1 MEGLVIVTDDHGS
14 SPQPSTN
21 STSTTT
27 TPEPEAEPVLVPSA
41 TFSTNK
47 QVYGWNEQIIISGIV
62 SDYNTDG
69 RDRVILKVNHNG
81 NNITIQQSDLNSA
94 GGFSFDFI
102 TRQDEGTLTLK
113 VSVELF
119 DHLRPDDLNYNC
131 AVSNK
136 NEKVKLFFQ
145 KELSQLSTIE
155 NDQAKKV
162 FQGNI
167 KEKEIQAFTLDEI
180 LNRDKYR
187 NVKIDFLNIDV
198 EGADFKV
205 LDGLSFQKFNPE
217 LICVEIH
224 DKEIKESKTYNF
236 LKDKNYQLIWSG
248 VFSHLF
254 SLKKKI

>member
-1 MEGLVIVTDDHGS
+1 MDNEDTAILDYIKDKKSGFYVDVGCYHPIHRNNTYLLH
-14 SPQPSTN
+14 
-21 STSTTT
+21 
-27 TPEPEAEPVLVPSA
+27 
-41 TFSTNK
+41 K
-47 QVYGWNEQIIISGIV
+47 QNWRGINIDV
-62 SDYNTDG
+62 S
-69 RDRVILKVNHNG
+69 
-81 NNITIQQSDLNSA
+81 Q
-94 GGFSFDFI
+94 F
-102 TRQDEGTLTLK
+102 
-113 VSVELF
+113 SVELF

-136 NEKVKLFFQ
+136 NETVKLFFQ
-145 KELSQLSTIE
+145 KELSQLSTTE

-180 LNRDKYR
+180 LNRDKYK

-224 DKEIKESKTYNF
+224 DKEIKESKIYNF

-254 SLKKKI
+254 LLNKKI